1 MAFKK
6 LDVTAYPRRLWGL
19 YGFPGGGKSTFAA
32 RLRGPLLVIDADH
45 RFDEVAKL
53 AGGDVFQLSDR
64 PADNVDAE
72 RVAAILAR
80 DMPGAD
86 VGTVIVDSLTGILAP
101 LVTRA
106 ILDNDAG
113 KNKNKMAGFK
123 TKALAL
129 RLLQDSVTGWG
140 TDVLWIWH
148 LQEGRNAQAEEQT
161 TATVPR
167 TELARLTRSLNVML
181 RVIEEDGRRGIHVD
195 WARRGRAGVTVWDDS
210 GSWQGA
216 PEAIERAIYDG
227 LSETDRKR
235 IEEATP
241 ASFPNPAAAIA
252 WGQALG
258 VFRDEVH
265 AGNAYEAVKREHAP
279 KTAAEMWALW
289 VADVQARKA
298 AQAPAEETPAF

>member
-1 MAFKK
+1 MGP
-6 LDVTAYPRRLWGL
+6 LRLSRR
-19 YGFPGGGKSTFAA
+19 GKSTFAA
-32 RLRGPLLVIDADH
+32 RLTRASLVIDADH

-72 RVAAILAR
+72 RIAAILAR

-140 TDVLWIWH
+140 SDVLWIWH
-148 LQEGRNAQAEEQT
+148 LQEGRNGKRKSKPPQPCP
-161 TATVPR
+161 V
-167 TELARLTRSLNVML
+167 L
-181 RVIEEDGRRGIHVD
+181 
-195 WARRGRAGVTVWDDS
+195 
-210 GSWQGA
+210 SWPG
-216 PEAIERAIYDG
+216 
-227 LSETDRKR
+227 
-235 IEEATP
+235 
-241 ASFPNPAAAIA
+241 
-252 WGQALG
+252 
-258 VFRDEVH
+258 
-265 AGNAYEAVKREHAP
+265 
-279 KTAAEMWALW
+279 
-289 VADVQARKA
+289 
-298 AQAPAEETPAF
+298 